1 MDRRRSGI
9 LLHITSLPS
18 PFGIGDLGPEAYAFI
33 DFLNRT
39 GQSYWQLLPLTPT
52 DPGSG
57 NSPYSSI
64 SSFAGNTLM
73 ISPQLLVEAG
83 YLTREEIFEPPFFP
97 LDRCDFPSVSPY
109 KSGLLC
115 RAYDRFKAN
124 RRGRQAFEE
133 FCHGHRY
140 WLDDYA
146 LFVCLKNHYQGK
158 AWGEWDP
165 GHRDREPSM
174 IAAVGNSFP
183 EALEREKFFQ
193 YLFFSQWSALK
204 TYAQEKNLRFI
215 GDLPIYVNYDSA
227 DVWTH
232 PDLFRIGQDKRPL
245 SLAGVPPDY
254 FSQTGQLWGNPT
266 YCWERLQETGFQWW
280 LTRVAHHL
288 ELQDILRIDHFR
300 GLVAFWE
307 VPSTETTAMH
317 GEWREVP
324 TIPFFTAL
332 LDKFPASSIIAEDL
346 GYITPDVKEVMNR
359 FGFPGMRI
367 LLFAFGEDNPDHLYL
382 PHNYIPHCVAY
393 TGTHDNNTVRG
404 WFENETGPQ
413 ERQRLFRY
421 LGREVSSQE
430 LPRELIRLVMLSPA
444 NTIVVPLQDLL
455 GLGREARMNIPS
467 TARGNWEWRFLP
479 NQLTPYHGD
488 WLGEL
493 TATYG
498 RAR

>member
-18 PFGIGDLGPEAYAFI
+18 PFGIGDLGPEAYHFI

-73 ISPQLLVEAG
+73 ISPRLLMEAG
-83 YLTREEIFEPPFFP
+83 YLTREEISEPPFFP
-97 LDRCDFPSVSPY
+97 LDRCDFSSVSSY

-124 RRGRQAFEE
+124 RSGRQAFEE
-133 FCHGHRY
+133 FCHGHRH

-146 LFVCLKNHYQGK
+146 LFVCLKNHYHGR

-165 GHRDREPSM
+165 GYRDREPSM
-174 IAAVGNSFP
+174 IAAFGNSFP

-204 TYAQEKNLRFI
+204 TYAHGKNLRFI

-232 PDLFRIGQDKRPL
+232 PDLFSLDQDKRPL

-254 FSQTGQLWGNPT
+254 FSRTGQLWGNPT

-280 LTRVAHHL
+280 LTRIAHHL

-300 GLVAFWE
+300 GLVALLGSVE
-307 VPSTETTAMH
+307 HGNHSPARTNGKKSRPSH
-317 GEWREVP
+317 FLL
-324 TIPFFTAL
+324 PFL
-332 LDKFPASSIIAEDL
+332 INSRPA
-346 GYITPDVKEVMNR
+346 R
-359 FGFPGMRI
+359 
-367 LLFAFGEDNPDHLYL
+367 
-382 PHNYIPHCVAY
+382 
-393 TGTHDNNTVRG
+393 
-404 WFENETGPQ
+404 
-413 ERQRLFRY
+413 
-421 LGREVSSQE
+421 
-430 LPRELIRLVMLSPA
+430 LSPK
-444 NTIVVPLQDLL
+444 T
-455 GLGREARMNIPS
+455 
-467 TARGNWEWRFLP
+467 
-479 NQLTPYHGD
+479 
-488 WLGEL
+488 
-493 TATYG
+493 
-498 RAR
+498 